1 VTDRPTTD
9 RPDPRDGAYQRR
21 QAPPVRDP
29 RRQLAKWHALAAAV
43 ARYAANTP
51 DREDDNHAQH

>member
-1 VTDRPTTD
+1 MTDRPTD
-9 RPDPRDGAYQRR
+9 RPDERDGQYQRR

-29 RRQLAKWHALAAAV
+29 RRRLAKWRLLAAAV

-51 DREDDNHAQH
+51 DREDDDHAQH